1 MLFREFRESLKS
13 QPIVVKKIG
22 DNVIIFKENDI
33 YKVQCA
39 DQLLDEDFDNILEA
53 EEAGMDFLKL
63 LEED

>member
-1 MLFREFRESLKS
+1 MIQYTPRILN
-13 QPIVVKKIG
+13 KKIL
-22 DNVIIFKENDI
+22 NKKISPFYSLPIFKENDV